1 MRSNGE
7 KVTAKEEEGRDGGR
21 AGGGKEERVKG
32 RKKEGE
38 GRGGVGRVFTSQPCL
53 YYDGLL

>member
-38 GRGGVGRVFTSQPCL
+38 GRGREGIYQPAL
-53 YYDGLL
+53 PLL